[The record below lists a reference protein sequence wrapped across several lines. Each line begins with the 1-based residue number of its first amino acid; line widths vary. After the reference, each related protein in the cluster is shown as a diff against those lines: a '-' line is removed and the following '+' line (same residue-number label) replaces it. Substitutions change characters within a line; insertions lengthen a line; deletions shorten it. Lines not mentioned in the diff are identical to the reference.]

1 MKNKKQII
9 KILLLFLTLAI
20 SIIIYLSTL
29 YKGFHFYNENLIT
42 IRLIIAYISSIVGVI
57 STGSLIIL
65 FEEK

>member
-9 KILLLFLTLAI
+9 KILLFLTLVI

-42 IRLIIAYISSIVGVI
+42 IRLIIAYISSIISVI